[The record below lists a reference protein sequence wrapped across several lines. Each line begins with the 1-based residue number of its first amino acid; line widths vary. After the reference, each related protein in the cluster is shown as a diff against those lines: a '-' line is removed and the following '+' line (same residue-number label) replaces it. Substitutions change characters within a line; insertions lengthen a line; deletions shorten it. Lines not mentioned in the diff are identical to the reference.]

1 MSASLQRW
9 TPGWVQ
15 QFKMFITR
23 GNVID
28 LAVGIIIGAAFTS
41 IVSSL
46 VEDILNPLIGLLVGG
61 VDFSNIFVVV
71 KGERLPTLEATRNAD
86 SVALGIGVFINAC
99 IKFLIVAFAVFWIV
113 RMLTRINLR
122 ADAEKAKEVVPT
134 ASEVLLTE
142 IRDELRRQPVLAGR
156 PGAPPS

>member
-1 MSASLQRW
+1 MSASAQRW

-46 VEDILNPLIGLLVGG
+46 VEDIFNPLIGLMIGG
-61 VDFSNIFVVV
+61 VDFSNIFMVV
-71 KGERLPTLEATRNAD
+71 KGERLATLEATRSSGA
-86 SVALGIGVFINAC
+86 VALGIGVFINAC
-99 IKFLIVAFAVFWIV
+99 IKFMIVAFAVFWVV
-113 RMLTRINLR
+113 RALTSLNLR
-122 ADAEKAKEVVPT
+122 ADAEKAKELVPT
-134 ASEVLLTE
+134 ATELLLTE
-142 IRDELRRQPVLAGR
+142 IRDELRRR
-156 PGAPPS
+156 PA

>member
-1 MSASLQRW
+1 MSASAQRW

-46 VEDILNPLIGLLVGG
+46 VEDIFNPLIGLMIGG

-71 KGERLPTLEATRNAD
+71 KGERLATLEATRSSGA
-86 SVALGIGVFINAC
+86 VALGIGVFINAC
-99 IKFLIVAFAVFWIV
+99 IKFMIVAFAVFWVV
-113 RMLTRINLR
+113 RALTSLNLR
-122 ADAEKAKEVVPT
+122 ADAEKAKELVPT
-134 ASEVLLTE
+134 ATELLLTE
-142 IRDELRRQPVLAGR
+142 IRDELRRR
-156 PGAPPS
+156 PA

>member
-1 MSASLQRW
+1 MSSSLQGW

-46 VEDILNPLIGLLVGG
+46 VEDILNPLIGMMIGG
-61 VDFSNIFVVV
+61 VDFSNIFLVV
-71 KGERLPTLEATRNAD
+71 KGERMATLDATRNSGA
-86 SVALGIGVFINAC
+86 VVLAIGVFINAC

-113 RMLTRINLR
+113 RLLTRINLR
-122 ADAEKAKEVVPT
+122 ADAERAKEVIPT
-134 ASEVLLTE
+134 ASEALLTE
-142 IRDELRRQPVLAGR
+142 IRDELRRR
-156 PGAPPS
+156 PA

>member
-1 MSASLQRW
+1 MSLSAQRW
-9 TPGWVQ
+9 TPSWVQ

-41 IVSSL
+41 IGSSL
-46 VEDILNPLIGLLVGG
+46 VEDIFNPLIGLMIGG

-71 KGERLPTLEATRNAD
+71 KGERMATLEATRSSGA
-86 SVALGIGVFINAC
+86 VALGIGVFINAC
-99 IKFLIVAFAVFWIV
+99 IKFLIVAFAVFWVV
-113 RMLTRINLR
+113 RALTSLNLR

-134 ASEVLLTE
+134 ATELLLTE
-142 IRDELRRQPVLAGR
+142 IRDELRRR
-156 PGAPPS
+156 PA

>member
-1 MSASLQRW
+1 MSASAQRW

-46 VEDILNPLIGLLVGG
+46 VEDIFNPLIGLMIGG

-71 KGERLPTLEATRNAD
+71 KGERLATLEATRSSGA
-86 SVALGIGVFINAC
+86 VVLGIGVFINAC
-99 IKFLIVAFAVFWIV
+99 IKFMIVAFAVFWVV
-113 RMLTRINLR
+113 RALTSLNLR
-122 ADAEKAKEVVPT
+122 ADAEKAKELVPT
-134 ASEVLLTE
+134 ATELLLTE
-142 IRDELRRQPVLAGR
+142 IRDELRRR
-156 PGAPPS
+156 PA

>member
-1 MSASLQRW
+1 MSSSLQGW

-46 VEDILNPLIGLLVGG
+46 VEDILNPLIGMMIGG
-61 VDFSNIFVVV
+61 VDFSNIFLVV
-71 KGERLPTLEATRNAD
+71 KGERMATLDATRNSGA
-86 SVALGIGVFINAC
+86 VVLAIGVFINAC

-113 RMLTRINLR
+113 RLLTRINLR
-122 ADAEKAKEVVPT
+122 ADAEKAKEVIPT
-134 ASEVLLTE
+134 ASEALLTE
-142 IRDELRRQPVLAGR
+142 IRDELRRR
-156 PGAPPS
+156 PA

>member
-1 MSASLQRW
+1 MSSSVQRW

-28 LAVGIIIGAAFTS
+28 LAVGIIIGAAFTA

-46 VEDILNPLIGLLVGG
+46 VEDIFNPLIGMMIGG

-71 KGERLPTLEATRNAD
+71 KGERLATLEATRNAGA
-86 SVALGIGVFINAC
+86 VALGIGVFINAC
-99 IKFLIVAFAVFWIV
+99 IKFIIVAFAVFWVV
-113 RMLTRINLR
+113 RVLTRINLR
-122 ADAEKAKEVVPT
+122 ADAEKAKDILPT

-142 IRDELRRQPVLAGR
+142 IRDELRRR
-156 PGAPPS
+156 PI